1 VSETEKKS
9 LFSRL
14 NRTLVLAI
22 LGVVTV
28 GTGTLLGLWMTAV
41 EPDND
46 EGNPASQSESLAGGL
61 RKKHGVREAEPK
73 EFQSLLTENELD
85 FVTDAGAWNETA
97 SRTDR
102 IANHVANGDNALR
115 IGDYARAISDYRYVL
130 DMTDGA
136 AEASVRFRLALSSEC
151 SGAIQ
156 EALDQYQAIA
166 QKFSQSNWNDVAQL
180 GRTRCLAATGQ
191 ADVLSSV
198 VYRNLIL
205 DDTALT
211 PPVQRELLHVA
222 ARGLCRTLLGKRR
235 NDILSPQT
243 LVLSASDTDPNR
255 ELAQLPELVGAEPV
269 PAGAP
274 AFERLQKIGDHRM
287 TSISRCTQNTR
298 RCRHC

>member
-1 VSETEKKS
+1 MSETEKKS

-198 VYRNLIL
+198 VYRNLSHAVGQ
-205 DDTALT
+205 TAERHSVSANAG
-211 PPVQRELLHVA
+211 PVGIRHGSQPGTGPA
-222 ARGLCRTLLGKRR
+222 AGTGRGRTRTGWSPGIRAAPENRR
-235 NDILSPQT
+235 SP
-243 LVLSASDTDPNR
+243 
-255 ELAQLPELVGAEPV
+255 G
-269 PAGAP
+269 
-274 AFERLQKIGDHRM
+274 
-287 TSISRCTQNTR
+287 
-298 RCRHC
+298 